1 MQGKKK
7 TLLLPYQIN
16 CFNMKKIHFILIIS
30 LFIAIFTS
38 CSTDV
43 DLYAKYQD
51 IPIVYA
57 MLNPKVDTN
66 FIKITRAFCGT
77 NDNPIDAREVA
88 LIADSSNYPGKLDAR
103 IIELKSTH
111 GSYYEPTGRVMI
123 LDTITL
129 HDKEAGTFYSPN
141 QTFYYTTEHFN
152 TGENGNKYK
161 YRLVVVKP
169 DGDSLTAQTGM
180 VGNEEFAILTS
191 GVGFQAAPT
200 ETVRRIM
207 FRADGLASLYEV
219 AIQFNYREQRNGQG
233 IVKKSVDR
241 SFGTRTL
248 SEFHQLEGTNNSYY
262 LEYSENWLFNAL
274 AYTIGGD
281 TIYDANHPNVTRYI
295 EDFVITISA
304 AGDDLAYYYIADQA
318 QAESPMS
325 LITTYTN
332 IEGGYGLFSSRTK
345 IERVAKLS
353 ANTKRELYG
362 MTSWGFKQD

>member
-1 MQGKKK
+1 
-7 TLLLPYQIN
+7 
-16 CFNMKKIHFILIIS
+16 
-30 LFIAIFTS
+30 
-38 CSTDV
+38 
-43 DLYAKYQD
+43 
-51 IPIVYA
+51 
-57 MLNPKVDTN
+57 
-66 FIKITRAFCGT
+66 
-77 NDNPIDAREVA
+77 
-88 LIADSSNYPGKLDAR
+88 
-103 IIELKSTH
+103 
-111 GSYYEPTGRVMI
+111 
-123 LDTITL
+123 
-129 HDKEAGTFYSPN
+129 
-141 QTFYYTTEHFN
+141 
-152 TGENGNKYK
+152 
-161 YRLVVVKP
+161 
-169 DGDSLTAQTGM
+169 M